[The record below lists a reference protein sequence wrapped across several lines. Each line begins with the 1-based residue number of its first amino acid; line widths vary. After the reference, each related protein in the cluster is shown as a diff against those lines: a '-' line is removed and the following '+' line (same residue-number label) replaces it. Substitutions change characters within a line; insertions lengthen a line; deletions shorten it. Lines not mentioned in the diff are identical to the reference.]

1 MTTSFAR
8 ALSGQDAE
16 LVRSDGGTARLD
28 VDRWRGTAA
37 GEDRWLLERC
47 RGATIDLGC
56 GPGRLVEALAARGI
70 RALGVD
76 VAVEAVAQCV
86 GRGVPAVH
94 ADVFTPLPGEG
105 TWSHAL
111 LADGNLGIGGDP
123 EALLGRAAALVE
135 PGGTVLAELDAAEP
149 GLWRGE
155 ARVRSRH
162 TLTPAFPWACA
173 GAAAL
178 PDLAARAGLRPS
190 AYYRGTRLFVELTRD
205 HAGAGRG
212 FRHRRGPLIQS
223 RGGTTE
229 DQLNKTISG
238 GSGATPRNRTGTR
251 GQPGSEP
258 SVTSTGRPSTSSV
271 T

>member
-8 ALSGQDAE
+8 ALSGQHAE

-28 VDRWRGTAA
+28 VDRWRGAAA

-70 RALGVD
+70 ETLGVD

-94 ADVFTPLPGEG
+94 ADVFAPLPGEG

-123 EALLGRAAALVE
+123 AALLGRAAALVA
-135 PGGTVLAELDAAEP
+135 PGGTVLVELDPTEP

-162 TLTPAFPWACA
+162 AVTPPFPWACA
-173 GAAAL
+173 GPTAL
-178 PDLAARAGLRPS
+178 PDLAAGAGLRPS
-190 AYYRGTRLFVELTRD
+190 AYYRGVRQFVELTLDGCRTGARD
-205 HAGAGRG
+205 HADAGRG
-212 FRHRRGPLIQS
+212 CRHRRGPLIPY
-223 RGGTTE
+223 RG
-229 DQLNKTISG
+229 
-238 GSGATPRNRTGTR
+238 APRGIA
-251 GQPGSEP
+251 
-258 SVTSTGRPSTSSV
+258 
-271 T
+271 

>member
-1 MTTSFAR
+1 MSARTGRSPVTTSFAR
-8 ALSGQDAE
+8 ALSGQHAE
-16 LVRSDGGTARLD
+16 LVRSDGGTAHLD
-28 VDRWRGTAA
+28 VDRWRGAAA

-70 RALGVD
+70 ETLGVD

-94 ADVFTPLPGEG
+94 ADVFAPLPGEG

-123 EALLGRAAALVE
+123 AALLGRAAALVA
-135 PGGTVLAELDAAEP
+135 PGGTVLVELDPTEP
-149 GLWRGE
+149 GLWRGQ

-162 TLTPAFPWACA
+162 AETPPFPWACA
-173 GAAAL
+173 GPTAL

-190 AYYRGTRLFVELTRD
+190 AYYRGVRQFVELTLDRARD
-205 HAGAGRG
+205 HADAGRG
-212 FRHRRGPLIQS
+212 RHRRGPLIPL
-223 RGGTTE
+223 RGAPRGTT
-229 DQLNKTISG
+229 
-238 GSGATPRNRTGTR
+238 
-251 GQPGSEP
+251 
-258 SVTSTGRPSTSSV
+258 
-271 T
+271 

>member
-8 ALSGQDAE
+8 ALSGQRAE

-28 VDRWRGTAA
+28 VDRWRGAAA

-70 RALGVD
+70 ETLGVD

-94 ADVFTPLPGEG
+94 ADVFGPLPGEG

-123 EALLGRAAALVE
+123 AALLRRAASLIA
-135 PGGTVLAELDAAEP
+135 PGGTVLVELDPAEP
-149 GLWRGE
+149 GLWRGQ
-155 ARVRSRH
+155 ARVRSRLS
-162 TLTPAFPWACA
+162 LTTPFPWASA
-173 GAAAL
+173 GMTVMPGIAAQ
-178 PDLAARAGLRPS
+178 AGLLPS
-190 AYYRGTRLFVELTRD
+190 TCYRGVREFMELVPVR
-205 HAGAGRG
+205 
-212 FRHRRGPLIQS
+212 
-223 RGGTTE
+223 
-229 DQLNKTISG
+229 
-238 GSGATPRNRTGTR
+238 
-251 GQPGSEP
+251 
-258 SVTSTGRPSTSSV
+258 
-271 T
+271 